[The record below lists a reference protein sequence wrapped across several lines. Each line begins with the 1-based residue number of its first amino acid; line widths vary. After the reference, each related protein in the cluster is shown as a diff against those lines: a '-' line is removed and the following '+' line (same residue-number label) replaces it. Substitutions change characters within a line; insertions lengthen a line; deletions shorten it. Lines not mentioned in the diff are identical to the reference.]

1 MANSRKSRFSLE
13 ERVSDALH
21 AVVPPDSSIL
31 LGLSGGMD
39 SVVLLHLLH
48 TLAPRLSCQLSALH
62 VNHGIS
68 PHADAWADFCRV
80 LCARYGI
87 PCHVEKIDIAPLRR
101 EHGIEAAA
109 RQLRYAALTGAA
121 ADFVALAHHA
131 DDQTETLLLQL
142 LRGAGVRG
150 AAAMS
155 PVSSDS
161 GQQTQWLRP
170 MLDVPRSAVLKY
182 AREHALSWVEDES
195 NHDASYARN
204 FLRHQVFP
212 QLEQK
217 FPAYRETL
225 SRGTRHF
232 AEASGLLDELAELDA
247 QDWTPGTPLQ
257 TMFLRTLT
265 LPRAKNLLRYVLHR
279 QGVGM
284 PHDAQ
289 LVEMLHQL
297 LDARENAE
305 VCIVSGAHQIRR
317 YQDKV
322 YVLPELERF
331 DSALVLSWQGE
342 AELAWTASR
351 QRLIFTRT
359 AGQGMSWEKLQAAP
373 VSLRL
378 RNGAERLRPHARA
391 ASRSLK
397 NLLQEHHVPPWQR
410 ERLPL
415 LYCGEELACVVG
427 VAIAADYQAKKE
439 EGGLLVSCVECDYDA
454 PGS

>member
-48 TLAPRLSCQLSALH
+48 ILAPRLSFHLSALH

-80 LCARYGI
+80 LCAQYGI

-121 ADFVALAHHA
+121 ADFVVLAHHA
-131 DDQTETLLLQL
+131 DDQAETLLLQL
-142 LRGAGVRG
+142 LRGAGLRG
-150 AAAMS
+150 AAAM
-155 PVSSDS
+155 PAVTRNS
-161 GQQTQWLRP
+161 GRQTQWLRP

-195 NHDASYARN
+195 NQDASYARN
-204 FLRHQVFP
+204 FLRHQVLP

-225 SRGTRHF
+225 SRSARHF
-232 AEASGLLDELAELDA
+232 AEASGLLDELAVLDA
-247 QDWTPGTPLQ
+247 QDWIAGTPLNV
-257 TMFLRTLT
+257 TALRSLT
-265 LPRAKNLLRYVLHR
+265 AQRAKNLLRYVLHR
-279 QGVGM
+279 QGVAM

-289 LVEMLHQL
+289 LGEMLHQL
-297 LDARENAE
+297 LEARDNAE
-305 VCIVSGAHQIRR
+305 LCIVSGAHQIRR

-322 YVLPELERF
+322 YVLPALGHF
-331 DSALVLSWQGE
+331 DSALVLPWQGE
-342 AELAWTASR
+342 TELKWAASK
-351 QRLIFTRT
+351 QRLIFTRIH
-359 AGQGMSWEKLQAAP
+359 GQGISWEKLQAAP

-378 RNGAERLRPHARA
+378 RNGAERLRPHVRA

-415 LYCGEELACVVG
+415 LYCGEELVCVVG

-439 EGGLLVSCVECDYDA
+439 EEGLLVSCAECDYDA
-454 PGS
+454 P